1 MESLIIILLNYLNIF
16 KKLIKDLFM
25 NKRQKKVRKIQKP
38 DLHVQITVEWAHL
51 NLLANDLNLDLERSF
66 ILK

>member
-1 MESLIIILLNYLNIF
+1 MH
-16 KKLIKDLFM
+16 
-25 NKRQKKVRKIQKP
+25 KRQKKVRKIEKP

-66 ILK
+66 IHK

>member
-38 DLHVQITVEWAHL
+38 DLHVQITVE
-51 NLLANDLNLDLERSF
+51 
-66 ILK
+66 